1 MWRSDVLDPGTRGR
15 GIMAVIAIT
24 GNIRA
29 GNSAMAIMACKYKA
43 YVAQ

>member
-1 MWRSDVLDPGTRGR
+1 MLRNDILDTGTRGR

-29 GNSAMAIMACKYKA
+29 GNSAMAIIACKYKA